1 DDGSAGGGAPLRA
14 TYRLRR
20 QGGDLGTERGDV
32 TEQRRRRTVVHRIA
46 EDGLRIVANPAMKRG
61 QSRRQLRMAVRRRQ
75 QIVHQRD
82 RGDADGDRGTTLHS
96 RLEDLVRSVDLLD
109 GDYPHGIAGE
119 DRGIGAVAVEQSGG
133 VHAQADPD
141 GEGGEEQIARLGEQ
155 GDDDYGC
162 RDADDGGD

>member
-1 DDGSAGGGAPLRA
+1 
-14 TYRLRR
+14 
-20 QGGDLGTERGDV
+20 
-32 TEQRRRRTVVHRIA
+32 
-46 EDGLRIVANPAMKRG
+46 MKRG
-61 QSRRQLRMAVRRRQ
+61 QSRSQLRMAVRRGQ
-75 QIVHQRD
+75 QIVHQGD

-119 DRGIGAVAVEQSGG
+119 DRSIGAVAVEQSGG

-141 GEGGEEQIARLGEQ
+141 GEGREEQITRLGEH
-155 GDDDYGC
+155 GDDDYGR